1 MRPEMPIAQ
10 GLAVA
15 MPAFTGSSATR
26 SPGSSPASTS
36 MVFSSEASPRRTW
49 RRRGVPSAPTTYTAV
64 TSLRRRI
71 AARGASSLSALP
83 IAKWARD
90 GCEVHYVVCTDG
102 SAGSNEPGA
111 DRDEVAPIREREQ
124 RAAAD
129 VLGVKSVTFL
139 GETDGLL
146 EVTPATRKKVTRE
159 VRRVRPEVL
168 VAADPSR
175 LWSGQGYINHWDHK
189 QAGLLALTAVMPDAP
204 TRVMFQ
210 ELEDEGIEPYEIPN
224 LWLSSNEPDTY
235 VDITD
240 TIDTK
245 IAALAQHVSEE
256 GEAAAPWVRERA
268 RTVGEEAGVEYAEAF
283 KAFRFTDDDE

>member
-1 MRPEMPIAQ
+1 MQEPT
-10 GLAVA
+10 
-15 MPAFTGSSATR
+15 FSSALVLFAHPDDAEFMCGGT
-26 SPGSSPASTS
+26 
-36 MVFSSEASPRRTW
+36 V
-49 RRRGVPSAPTTYTAV
+49 
-64 TSLRRRI
+64 
-71 AARGASSLSALP
+71 
-83 IAKWARD
+83 AKWARD
-90 GCEVHYVVCTDG
+90 GCEVHYVICTDG

-111 DRDEVAPIREREQ
+111 NRVDVGPIREREQ

-139 GETDGLL
+139 GEVDGLL

-159 VRRVRPEVL
+159 VRRLRPEVL
-168 VAADPSR
+168 LAPDPAR

-189 QAGLLALTAVMPDAP
+189 QAGLLALTVVMPDAP

-210 ELEDEGIEPYEIPN
+210 ELEDEGLEPYEIPN
-224 LWLSSNEPDTY
+224 LWLSSNEPDTF
-235 VDITD
+235 VDITE

-268 RTVGEEAGVEYAEAF
+268 RTIGDEAGVEYAEAF
-283 KAFRFTDDDE
+283 KAFRFVDDDE

>member
-1 MRPEMPIAQ
+1 VEEPT
-10 GLAVA
+10 
-15 MPAFTGSSATR
+15 FSSALVLFAHPDDAEFMCGGT
-26 SPGSSPASTS
+26 
-36 MVFSSEASPRRTW
+36 V
-49 RRRGVPSAPTTYTAV
+49 
-64 TSLRRRI
+64 
-71 AARGASSLSALP
+71 
-83 IAKWARD
+83 AKWARD

-111 DRDEVAPIREREQ
+111 RREDVAPIREREQ

-139 GETDGLL
+139 GEIDGLL

-159 VRRVRPEVL
+159 IRRLRPEVL
-168 VAADPSR
+168 VAPDPGR
-175 LWSGQGYINHWDHK
+175 LWSGEGYINHWDHK
-189 QAGLLALTAVMPDAP
+189 QAGLLALTAVMPDSP

-210 ELEDEGIEPYEIPN
+210 ELEEEGIEPYEIPN
-224 LWLSSNEPDTY
+224 LWLPSDEPTVY

-245 IAALAQHVSEE
+245 IEALAQHVSEE

-268 RTVGEEAGVEYAEAF
+268 RQVGEEAGVEYGEGF
-283 KAFRFTDDDE
+283 KTFRFTDDDE

>member
-1 MRPEMPIAQ
+1 MQERS
-10 GLAVA
+10 
-15 MPAFTGSSATR
+15 FSSALVMFAHPDDAEFMCGGT
-26 SPGSSPASTS
+26 
-36 MVFSSEASPRRTW
+36 
-49 RRRGVPSAPTTYTAV
+49 
-64 TSLRRRI
+64 
-71 AARGASSLSALP
+71 
-83 IAKWARD
+83 IAKWTRA

-111 DRDEVAPIREREQ
+111 NRADVAPIREREQ
-124 RAAAD
+124 RAAAE
-129 VLGVKSVTFL
+129 VLGVASVTFL
-139 GETDGLL
+139 GQTDGLL
-146 EVTPATRKKVTRE
+146 EVTPETRKLVTRE
-159 VRRVRPEVL
+159 VRRLRPEVL
-168 VAADPSR
+168 VAPDPSR

-210 ELEDEGIEPYEIPN
+210 ELEQEGIEPFEVPN
-224 LWLSSNEPDTY
+224 LWLVANEPDTY
-235 VDITD
+235 VDITE

-283 KAFRFTDDDE
+283 KAFRFVDDDE